1 MRKWMIALV
10 AVALL
15 AVIDAGIAARETQL
29 ASGTPVLLE
38 LAPVDPRSLM
48 QGDFMRLSYRMVRD
62 AFPDRVAIPPY
73 GDGRM
78 VVTLDAR
85 GVGHFMRFDDGA
97 PLGAH
102 EVRLRFRVRAGD
114 VKFATNAYFFEEG
127 RGADFTGARYGE
139 FRVADDGEMILA
151 LLRDEDLRELPRR
164 SP

>member
-1 MRKWMIALV
+1 MRKWMIALA

-38 LAPVDPRSLM
+38 LVPVDPRSLI
-48 QGDFMRLSYRMVRD
+48 QGDFMRLSYRVVRD
-62 AFPDRVAIPPY
+62 AFPDRVAIPQY

-85 GVGHFMRFDDGA
+85 GVGHFIRFDDGA

-102 EVRLRFRVRAGD
+102 EVRLRYRVRAG
-114 VKFATNAYFFEEG
+114 VFLRG
-127 RGADFTGARYGE
+127 RTWRRFHRRPLRRVPHRGRRRDDSGTAARRGPG
-139 FRVADDGEMILA
+139 RIAPAIALA
-151 LLRDEDLRELPRR
+151 RC
-164 SP
+164 